1 MTRILRTSRTAA
13 LWIWAGLS
21 FGLLVL
27 VQFLVPDG
35 VMLDGDKRMEWVNA
49 ALVAVGLILVRF
61 EISDAEG
68 ALNGFG
74 NVV

>member
-1 MTRILRTSRTAA
+1 M
-13 LWIWAGLS
+13 
-21 FGLLVL
+21 
-27 VQFLVPDG
+27 VPDD
-35 VMLDGDKRMEWVNA
+35 VMLDGDKRMKWVNA
-49 ALVAVGLILVRF
+49 ALVAVGLILVRS